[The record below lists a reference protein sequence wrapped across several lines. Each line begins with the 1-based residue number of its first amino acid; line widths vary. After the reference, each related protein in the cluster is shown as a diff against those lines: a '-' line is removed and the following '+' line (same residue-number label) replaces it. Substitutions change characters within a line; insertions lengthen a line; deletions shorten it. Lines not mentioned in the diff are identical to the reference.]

1 MKNRLMRGHST
12 LLRRYAALA
21 LAVLLAVQQCAAAV
35 AYYGADGAGVPAFND
50 AVAVESVALK
60 KGTDGDPSTYTDVKD
75 GDSLSFNDTL
85 YLLFNFEI
93 EDAEPGGQIYKIDN
107 SIKANNGKSAPYQ
120 IDIPTGLKIP
130 DGANATTELV
140 GKFTDE
146 DGKPVE
152 LKFGDL
158 VIENN
163 TASVVF
169 GADSASSLGSFWEN
183 NEFENI
189 EDAYIYV
196 NCQLDRDA
204 IGGKEQYKI
213 LLTANTSVTVSISD
227 NRKTP
232 DTVEKKGEFDNDIYR
247 FNWTVTYTKGG
258 KDPAD
263 MLVDIFD
270 ENQVFVE
277 DSVFINDVKA
287 PSNWYNASGNQLI
300 YKIGDSA
307 SLKPGDTIKL
317 TYQTA
322 LTDKAVE
329 PSPNPGN
336 LTVTNEVYMLR
347 GTTRLEALKTA
358 QVTVP
363 AASLTWL
370 QKDGKQ
376 VGDREIEWTLT
387 LRTLDRRLDN
397 LVLYDCIPTGLTLKD
412 NSFKINGATLT
423 ESTAKLDTS
432 PSAIDSKQPTFT
444 LSFNTPYASVYT
456 ITYHTVIKDDYFEE
470 HSSEQKINF
479 NNQAWLSFDWKSYN
493 GSGTSVDFTFPT
505 LDKGV
510 GVDTNIIHKVSNG
523 YNAATHTITWEV
535 TVNPNK
541 VYVLN
546 GTVTDNLTVPGLT
559 YVANS
564 FSSANPVVTLDT
576 AKSTNKNIVVNVV
589 ELKNTTVSYTFKTT
603 VDNSADWAFNTNGK
617 NYTNTATFKG
627 EVQPAGGTASVVVER
642 SASATQKITS
652 EVLSKKFVSY
662 DYSTNTITWNITV
675 NQNKMPMTGVVL
687 EDTLPVYLSY
697 VDGSLPQG
705 AAQVENRTLKITL
718 PDNLVNG
725 KEASLT
731 YQTKLDVDACP
742 DFKTDASVIISNSVT
757 LTRDA
762 YDPVET
768 TVSHDISN
776 QILNKTGML
785 KGDKI
790 AYTVKINPNGMTL
803 GGMSLTDKLPDGLQ
817 VDPESVK
824 LYSATVGNDGTFTK
838 GYEIVGWKLS
848 LDGVKNSFTVAL
860 PAGNGRYMLE
870 YDCDIVDAIKSP
882 FSNHIA
888 FDGDN
893 IGGDAGQSSN
903 SQSAGGG
910 GGGGGGSASKKAT
923 LKITGTPGAVFVLYT
938 EVKDEKV
945 ELERGTVNPD
955 GTLSFSSKL
964 KINKTYYVKQVE
976 APTGYELLD
985 VEITVA
991 PTGADEITTDLPNNK
1006 PIETVPPT
1014 TLPTPPPTG
1023 EPTTPPTPPSAP
1035 PTEQPTTPP
1044 SEEPTAPPSEPPS
1057 EEPTT
1062 PPTDRPDHSGGG
1074 SVTPSTPSPTP
1085 SPTAVPSPTPAPS
1098 ATPAP
1103 QPNPAPT
1110 VTPGQDT
1117 VPDGGVPAGPAD
1129 GNPAQPGDLPQTGDP
1144 LPSNGEDRRL
1154 IPLLAAASALLLALS
1169 ALLLRA
1175 GRRGPRGEA

>member
-35 AYYGADGAGVPAFND
+35 AYFGADGAGVPAFND

-93 EDAEPGGQIYKIDN
+93 EGAEPGGQIYEIDN
-107 SIKANNGKSAPYQ
+107 SIKANSGKSAPYQ

-140 GKFTDE
+140 GKFTYG
-146 DGKPVE
+146 DGKTVD

-169 GADSASSLGSFWEN
+169 GADSASSLGSFWGN

-196 NCQLDRDA
+196 NCQLDRAA
-204 IGGKEQYKI
+204 IGDKEQYKI
-213 LLTANTSVTVSISD
+213 DLTAGTSVTVSISE
-227 NRKTP
+227 NQKTP
-232 DTVEKKGEFDNDIYR
+232 DTVEKEGKFDNNIYR
-247 FNWTVTYTKGG
+247 FNWTVTYTRGG
-258 KDPAD
+258 KEQAD
-263 MLVDIFD
+263 TLVDTFD
-270 ENQVFVE
+270 ENQVFVTG
-277 DSVFINDVKA
+277 SVSINDVPA
-287 PSNWYNASGNQLI
+287 NPDWYSTNGNQLI
-300 YKIGDSA
+300 YVIGDTA
-307 SLKPGDTIKL
+307 SLKPGDTVKL

-322 LTDKAVE
+322 LTDKAVK
-329 PSPNPGN
+329 PSSNPSD
-336 LTVTNEVYMLR
+336 LTVSNEVYMLR
-347 GTTRLEALKTA
+347 EDARIGDPKTA
-358 QVTVP
+358 YATAY
-363 AASLTWL
+363 AADLTWL
-370 QKDGKQ
+370 SKAGEKT
-376 VGDREIEWTLT
+376 GEREITWTLT
-387 LRTLDRRLDN
+387 LCTLDRKLDN
-397 LVLYDCIPTGLTLKD
+397 LMLYDKILDGHTLKPGSMEINGISASLGTLATLNSSPTGVD
-412 NSFKINGATLT
+412 G
-423 ESTAKLDTS
+423 D
-432 PSAIDSKQPTFT
+432 PSFT
-444 LSFNTPYASVYT
+444 LQFIKDTIGAYQQQYT
-456 ITYHTVIKDDYFEE
+456 ITYVTTIENSYFEQTNTSNKE
-470 HSSEQKINF
+470 DF
-479 NNQAWLSFDWKSYN
+479 NNKAWLSFDWTSYD
-493 GSGTSVDFTFPT
+493 GKGLVTGYTPPT
-505 LDKGV
+505 LEKGV

-523 YNAATHTITWEV
+523 YNAATHTISWKV

-546 GTVTDNLTVPGLT
+546 GTVTDDLTAPGLT
-559 YVANS
+559 YVPGS
-564 FSSANPVVTLDT
+564 FYSKDGALSLGNVAADGKILTVNIDVLENSSAGYTFQTTLDD
-576 AKSTNKNIVVNVV
+576 S
-589 ELKNTTVSYTFKTT
+589 
-603 VDNSADWAFNTNGK
+603 NSKDWAYNTPNGK
-617 NYTNTATFKG
+617 YYTNTATFKG
-627 EVQPAGGTASVVVER
+627 EVQPANSTSKVSVER
-642 SASATQKITS
+642 SATAARLVTS
-652 EVLSKKFVSY
+652 QVLSKSFVSY
-662 DYSTNTITWNITV
+662 DRDAKEITWSITV
-675 NQNKMPMTGVVL
+675 NQNKMPMTNVIL
-687 EDTLPVYLSY
+687 LDKINEFQSY
-697 VDGSLPQG
+697 VPGSLSQG
-705 AAQVENRTLKITL
+705 TPEVLADGTLQITL
-718 PDNLVNG
+718 GTIGDTVN
-725 KEASLT
+725 LT
-731 YQTKLDVDACP
+731 YRTKLDVDSCP
-742 DFKTDASVIISNSVT
+742 DFKKLDSVSVSNSVT
-757 LTRDA
+757 LTRDT
-762 YDPVET
+762 YDPVEV

-776 QILNKTGML
+776 HILSKAGAL

-790 AYTVKINPNGMTL
+790 AYTVKINPNGLDLT
-803 GGMSLTDKLPDGLQ
+803 GMSLTDKLPDGLQ

-860 PAGNGRYMLE
+860 PAGNGRYVLE
-870 YDCDIVDAIKSP
+870 YDCDIVDTTKSP

-893 IGGDAGQSSN
+893 IGGDAGQSGHNQNVS
-903 SQSAGGG
+903 GG
-910 GGGGGGSASKKAT
+910 GGGGGGSVSPKAT
-923 LKITGTPGAVFVLYT
+923 LKINGTPGAVFILYT
-938 EVKDEKV
+938 KRNGEIV

-991 PTGADEITTDLPNNK
+991 PTEADEITTDLPNNK

-1023 EPTTPPTPPSAP
+1023 EPTTPPT
-1035 PTEQPTTPP
+1035 
-1044 SEEPTAPPSEPPS
+1044 PPS